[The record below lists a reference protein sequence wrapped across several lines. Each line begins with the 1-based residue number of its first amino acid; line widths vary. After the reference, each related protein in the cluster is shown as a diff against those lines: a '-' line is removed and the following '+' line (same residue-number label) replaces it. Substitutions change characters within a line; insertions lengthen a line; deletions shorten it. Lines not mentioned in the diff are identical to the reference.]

1 MSTAQRTRQ
10 RLKPWR
16 TSGGIRIRPL
26 RNRSGAV
33 SYRAEIPESITGQRL
48 LRQFKTSG
56 EAEAFAAVMQVQRE
70 NSGLAAFS
78 ITDRQREDAR
88 LALDVLRPLGD
99 ATLLQAAEFYV
110 KHHRPLGGDISVG
123 DLIQKF
129 LAEKRRENLRPRSI
143 ADLDHRLN
151 VFARTFGSELVKN
164 VSTEAVQRWLVEDKT
179 RSEQTR
185 LNFKRVLQGFFNF
198 ALKNKYVASN
208 PVSEITFRVE
218 TGDPAIL
225 TVEQSQCLLLAAL
238 DNPHLELGAFIAL
251 GLFCGIRSEE
261 LARLDWRD
269 VSFSEGFVTISK
281 RIAKKRRIR
290 NVPLEE
296 VAVSW
301 LEAFGVK
308 RSGPIAPVGILR
320 RFRKLVKASGAKAA
334 SAAPPIAWPQQ
345 WPANAMRH
353 SFASYFFAK
362 TSNAAETCARLGQ
375 RSDDVLF
382 QHYRSLV
389 KRADAE
395 RFFQLVPPAIST
407 GIVEMPRA
415 A

>member
-16 TSGGIRIRPL
+16 TPGGIRIRPL
-26 RNRSGAV
+26 RNRSGVV

-78 ITDRQREDAR
+78 ITDREREDAR
-88 LALDVLRPLGD
+88 LALDVLHPLGD
-99 ATLLQAAEFYV
+99 VTLLQAAQFYA
-110 KHHRPLGGDISVG
+110 KHHRPLGGDISVA

-129 LAEKRRENLRPRSI
+129 LAEKRRENLRPRSV
-143 ADLDHRLN
+143 ADLNHRLN
-151 VFARTFGSELVKN
+151 VFERTFGGELVKN
-164 VSTEAVQRWLVEDKT
+164 ISTEAVQRWLVEDET
-179 RSEQTR
+179 RSEQTK

-198 ALKNKYVASN
+198 ALRNRYVAAN

-225 TVEQSQCLLLAAL
+225 TVEQAQCLLFAAI
-238 DNPHLELGAFIAL
+238 DNPDLELGPFITL

-269 VSFSEGFVTISK
+269 VNFSEGFVTISK

-296 VAVSW
+296 VAVAW
-301 LEAFGVK
+301 LQTFGVK
-308 RSGPIAPVGILR
+308 RSGPIAPIGILR
-320 RFRKLVKASGAKAA
+320 RFRKLVKASATKAA
-334 SAAPPIAWPQQ
+334 SAAPPIAWPQR

-395 RFFQLVPPAIST
+395 RFFQLVPLVTPITVLAI
-407 GIVEMPRA
+407 PRA